1 MDESLFQ
8 VFYSTSGICT
18 DTRSIEKD
26 CLFVC
31 INGVNFDGNS
41 FALGAIEAGAKHV
54 IVDNPDYLVENANM
68 TLVPDSIVY
77 LQQLANYHRRKFEIP
92 VIGITGSNGKTTTK
106 ELINSVLSAKYN
118 VLATIGNLNN
128 HIGVPL
134 TLLRLSEKHD
144 IAIIEMGANKFKDI
158 EELCL
163 IAEPTHGIITN
174 IGKAHLEGFLNFE
187 GVLATKRELYT
198 SVYDNNGIVFINM
211 DDEVLTKALPNGIS
225 TFPYGTSNTT
235 IVHGELIGLSPY
247 VEMKLNNGKRVLQ
260 TQMIGKYN
268 FYNYLA
274 AAAFGVY
281 FDVSLEQIGDAIE
294 SYTPTNNRSQVKK
307 TPRNTLILDCY
318 NANPSSM
325 QSAIESFSMNNHPH
339 KLLILGDMKELGTE
353 SMDEHKK
360 VILQME
366 HLGLEGIVVGS
377 EFGTIESRA
386 IINSFNTVDDL
397 INELSN
403 EEELNNYLILLKGSR
418 SMRLE
423 VLESVL

>member
-144 IAIIEMGANKFKDI
+144 IAI
-158 EELCL
+158 
-163 IAEPTHGIITN
+163 
-174 IGKAHLEGFLNFE
+174 
-187 GVLATKRELYT
+187 
-198 SVYDNNGIVFINM
+198 
-211 DDEVLTKALPNGIS
+211 
-225 TFPYGTSNTT
+225 
-235 IVHGELIGLSPY
+235 
-247 VEMKLNNGKRVLQ
+247 
-260 TQMIGKYN
+260 
-268 FYNYLA
+268 
-274 AAAFGVY
+274 
-281 FDVSLEQIGDAIE
+281 
-294 SYTPTNNRSQVKK
+294 
-307 TPRNTLILDCY
+307 
-318 NANPSSM
+318 
-325 QSAIESFSMNNHPH
+325 
-339 KLLILGDMKELGTE
+339 
-353 SMDEHKK
+353 
-360 VILQME
+360 
-366 HLGLEGIVVGS
+366 
-377 EFGTIESRA
+377 
-386 IINSFNTVDDL
+386 
-397 INELSN
+397 
-403 EEELNNYLILLKGSR
+403 
-418 SMRLE
+418 
-423 VLESVL
+423 